1 MTSPRTVRRGRT
13 GAPASAL
20 VGLGLLLAACTAG
33 TGDTA
38 GSGCLIGTWEL
49 RSQEFL
55 DQLATASEDLLR
67 VEHEAGTYRV
77 AFADDGTFR
86 DLRQGWTFRGVTVD
100 GDVITT
106 IEADRTGPY
115 TLGETTIELG
125 RAEGPS
131 SLRIQVEVGG
141 VLTDLPA
148 PAGGADDVSGA
159 TGTYE
164 CGGDLLTIE
173 AGSRTSTFDRVE

>member
-1 MTSPRTVRRGRT
+1 MASTLVVLGILVT
-13 GAPASAL
+13 GCAGGGS
-20 VGLGLLLAACTAG
+20 GEAA
-33 TGDTA
+33 DR

-55 DQLATASEDLLR
+55 DQLATDSEDLVR
-67 VEHEAGTYRV
+67 VEHEGGTYRV

-86 DLRQGWTFRGVTVD
+86 DLREGWTFRGVTVD

-106 IEADRTGPY
+106 IEADRTGPF
-115 TLGETTIELG
+115 TLGESTIELG
-125 RAEGPS
+125 RADGPS
-131 SLRIQVEVGG
+131 SLRIQVEVDG
-141 VLTDLPA
+141 VRTDLPT

-159 TGTYE
+159 TGVYD
-164 CGGDLLTIE
+164 CAGDVLTIE